1 MKVDVAPSGDDK
13 GSGTNAGLV
22 EDHQSVYLEC
32 GAGLV
37 TVLDAESEESECNL
51 TFLSTEV

>member
-37 TVLDAESEESECNL
+37 TVLDAEYKEKD
-51 TFLSTEV
+51 VI